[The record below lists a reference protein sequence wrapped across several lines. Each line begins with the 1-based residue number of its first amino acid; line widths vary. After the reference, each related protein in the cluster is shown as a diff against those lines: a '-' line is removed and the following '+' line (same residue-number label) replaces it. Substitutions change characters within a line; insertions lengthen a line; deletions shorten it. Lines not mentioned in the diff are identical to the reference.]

1 MNDQEKEI
9 IKDQTD
15 AENLPISETEIE
27 EIEESE
33 HETIKLIHKQKP
45 FIIAASVLGVI
56 LLGVIGLLIWRSSNS
71 EEGHVVPAPRTVNF
85 GTNEPGET
93 DANVLT
99 EKTLTIPPE
108 QIENIKIETAIV
120 GETLSG
126 EAVSAT
132 STGVVR
138 ANDYAETPAISLVG
152 GVVRNV
158 SAQLGEFVR
167 QGKTIATVYSDEL
180 ATTQSDYLSMN
191 AELDEAEKRYK
202 RALELTDVS
211 QEARTELDRAEAELK
226 IAEAE
231 HMAHFSHYQRSA
243 KLVKIGAESRQS
255 FEMVRAE
262 HETAQAKFDEA
273 KKRFERAKQL
283 LKINP
288 ERKNEI
294 DRTQAQVRSIQAKA
308 EAERQKLL
316 VLGLSP
322 NRINQIKTS
331 RKISSDLA
339 ITSPVSGTI
348 TERSVNNGEIIEA
361 NKELFKITNLGTIWV
376 IAEVYEKDLAQ
387 IRTGTG
393 ATVSSNAF
401 PGQVFRGQVTY
412 IDPNLNESTRTAQ
425 VRIVLENPNGML
437 KIGQYVNVAFGALG
451 TAERTAPVVPSDAVQ
466 AINNKSVVFLVT
478 DQPNVFTVRQVSL
491 GAEKDKSFTVLGGI
505 NVGDKVV
512 TNGSFLLRAEWVKQN
527 AEF

>member
-1 MNDQEKEI
+1 MKEQENEKINDKSE
-9 IKDQTD
+9 
-15 AENLPISETEIE
+15 AENLPTYENEVE
-27 EIEESE
+27 EAELPK
-33 HETIKLIHKQKP
+33 TKPFYTQKP
-45 FIIAASVLGVI
+45 FIITAVILGVI
-56 LLGVIGLLIWRSSNS
+56 LLGVVGILIWRISNS
-71 EEGHVVPAPRTVNF
+71 EEGRAVPAPRTVNF
-85 GTNEPGET
+85 GNDETGET
-93 DANVLT
+93 DVNVLT

-108 QIENIKIETAIV
+108 QLENIEIETAVV

-126 EAVSAT
+126 EVAGAT

-167 QGKTIATVYSDEL
+167 QGETIATIYSDQL
-180 ATTQSDYLSMN
+180 AAAQSDYLSML
-191 AELDEAEKRYK
+191 AELNEFENRYK
-202 RALELTDVS
+202 RALQLSDVS
-211 QEARTELDRAEAELK
+211 QEARTELDRADAELK
-226 IAEAE
+226 IA
-231 HMAHFSHYQRSA
+231 QA
-243 KLVKIGAESRQS
+243 KLTEEKSDFERTQKLVNIGADSRQNL
-255 FEMVRAE
+255 ENATTE
-262 HETAQAKFDEA
+262 LKTAQANLAAA
-273 KKRFERAKQL
+273 KERFERAKRL

-288 ERKNEI
+288 ERQNEI
-294 DRTQAQVRSIQAKA
+294 DSARSQVQQIQAKA

-316 VLGLSP
+316 VLGVSP
-322 NRINQIKTS
+322 NRINQIKNT
-331 RKISSDLA
+331 RKISSDLP
-339 ITSPVSGTI
+339 ITSPVSGTV
-348 TERSVNNGEIIEA
+348 TERMVNSGEIVEA

-393 ATVSSNAF
+393 ATVTSNAF

-425 VRIVLENPNGML
+425 VRVELANPNSMF
-437 KIGQYVNVAFGALG
+437 KVGQYVNIAFGALG
-451 TAERTAPVVPSDAVQ
+451 MAERTAPVVPSSAVQ
-466 AINNKSVVFLVT
+466 TINNKSVVFLTT

-491 GAEKDKSFTVLGGI
+491 GTEKDNSFVVLGGV